1 MTSYCCQHDT
11 QVKVTG
17 HKQGPHRSPS
27 AADESRQRRREH
39 RVHQVGGAQRLH
51 LAWPCLPLQ
60 MPVRSN
66 ASLYPVA
73 VGSTGPGHC
82 RAWDKETMA
91 TDRVALS
98 QSRPLGSP
106 QLMTGHLRSRR
117 AECGFFFLFFN
128 SSFHSDQLM
137 EDRLRRPPRISSDL
151 QVREA
156 GKCCPAL
163 VPGTGLDTGAGKG
176 PAAACLDT
184 GTQPGLSDSVFN
196 GVKSTWFVYFSF
208 NLGHFVSLSENVT

>member
-1 MTSYCCQHDT
+1 MSPPPDAGEVECISLSSRRGEHGAWTLQSLGQGDHGHR
-11 QVKVTG
+11 QGGSVSVT
-17 HKQGPHRSPS
+17 PS
-27 AADESRQRRREH
+27 GFSSADD
-39 RVHQVGGAQRLH
+39 
-51 LAWPCLPLQ
+51 
-60 MPVRSN
+60 
-66 ASLYPVA
+66 
-73 VGSTGPGHC
+73 
-82 RAWDKETMA
+82 RALEE
-91 TDRVALS
+91 S
-98 QSRPLGSP
+98 QSRVW
-106 QLMTGHLRSRR
+106 
-117 AECGFFFLFFN
+117 FFPSFLFFN

>member
-1 MTSYCCQHDT
+1 M
-11 QVKVTG
+11 
-17 HKQGPHRSPS
+17 
-27 AADESRQRRREH
+27 
-39 RVHQVGGAQRLH
+39 H
-51 LAWPCLPLQ
+51 LFL
-60 MPVRSN
+60 
-66 ASLYPVA
+66 PVA
-73 VGSTGPGHC
+73 MGSTRPTHR

-91 TDRVALS
+91 TDKVALC
-98 QSRPLGSP
+98 QSCPLGILP
-106 QLMTGHLRSRR
+106 ADDR
-117 AECGFFFLFFN
+117 ALEESQDRVCFFCFFFFN
-128 SSFHSDQLM
+128 SLFHSDQLM
-137 EDRLRRPPRISSDL
+137 ENRLRRPPRISSDL